1 MKLLPAL
8 MLLVALPAAGQATV
22 ERSRLVGL
30 SASVVKIEARRAQ
43 GGYSLGSGVA
53 VAPNK
58 VVTNCHVTR
67 DCGGRAGAARRCAL
81 GCRSPG
87 QSARTR
93 PVRAARA
100 SLARRSRGA
109 GRQPGPCTPGDP
121 VAALGYTGGA
131 GLQVS
136 DGDVIA
142 LHRHA
147 GASVIQS
154 SNWFTSGA
162 SGGGLFDQRLRLVG
176 VLTFR
181 LRGGATHYF
190 AAPAEWL
197 APLLADGAP
206 FRPLAPL
213 GDAPAPYWQETA
225 SPATVVPAGRRA
237 GTGHPMAGAAETQH
251 RLVAG
256 RPGRCRALVP
266 AWACRWSAWTAWM
279 SPAARWRPPSSAK
292 PPGCPPGT
300 AWAWC
305 WCARAA
311 WMTHGAP
318 FHACKAGRPCWP
330 MTFNTPLDRACA
342 VASRPAQCPVEPA

>member
-67 DCGGRAGAARRCAL
+67 DAVSVQVQRGGVRWDADAQASQPELDLCVLRVPALRAEAVEL
-81 GCRSPG
+81 GESQG
-87 QSARTR
+87 
-93 PVRAARA
+93 
-100 SLARRSRGA
+100 LH
-109 GRQPGPCTPGDP
+109 PGDP

-147 GASVIQS
+147 GGSVIQS

-197 APLLADGAP
+197 KPLLNEGTA

-213 GDAPAPYWQETA
+213 TDAPAPYWQEAAARQPLFLQAAALEQATQWPELLKLSTDWSQADPADAEPWYLRGLSLERMDRLDESRSALETA
-225 SPATVVPAGRRA
+225 VQREATWLPAWHRLGLVLVRQGRLEEARRA
-237 GTGHPMAGAAETQH
+237 LSRLQGRQTLLADDLQH
-251 RLVAG
+251 A
-256 RPGRCRALVP
+256 
-266 AWACRWSAWTAWM
+266 
-279 SPAARWRPPSSAK
+279 
-292 PPGCPPGT
+292 
-300 AWAWC
+300 
-305 WCARAA
+305 
-311 WMTHGAP
+311 
-318 FHACKAGRPCWP
+318 
-330 MTFNTPLDRACA
+330 LDRACA